1 MKTMVFALRFKDQ
14 KYLIATASALTPDD
28 EVHVHYSGELEL
40 LSDRYETSNFP
51 LLEFFLR
58 ARARNLG
65 AKLEVVQT
73 GEYESKSGPT
83 GQSVQPAD
91 CLCPNGE
98 KRPASQQTKR
108 HKPAAG
114 G

>member
-1 MKTMVFALRFKDQ
+1 MKTMVVTLRFKDQ
-14 KYLIATASALTPDD
+14 KYLTATASALTPDD
-28 EVHVHYSGELEL
+28 EVHVHYSGELER
-40 LSDRYETSNFP
+40 LSDRYETSNLP

-58 ARARNLG
+58 ARASNLG
-65 AKLEVVQT
+65 AKVEVVQT
-73 GEYESKSGPT
+73 GEYESTPGPT

-91 CLCPNGE
+91 RLHPNGE
-98 KRPASQQTKR
+98 KRPASQHSNR